1 MRAEQ
6 SQFIPCFC
14 AVFTLLGL
22 KVLFGSK
29 PVTLGSVLLLACM
42 SSAASTAWVGGTGGW
57 VESRMAQIATLA
69 TLANRTALPTAGS
82 VLERMVQYVERAIN
96 AHEEDQDEL

>member
-1 MRAEQ
+1 MGSE
-6 SQFIPCFC
+6 SDFVPCFC
-14 AVFTLLGL
+14 TVFTILGL

-57 VESRMAQIATLA
+57 VEGHVTKALNHSSLT
-69 TLANRTALPTAGS
+69 TASAAAGRALRY
-82 VLERMVQYVERAIN
+82 VTRVMEEREY
-96 AHEEDQDEL
+96 DEL